1 MAYTINKFSGIPFI
15 TVEDGTAD
23 TTTDLTLVGKNY
35 TGYGEIQNE
44 NFLFLLESFAGE
56 VQPTNGITGQV
67 WYDTLSEKIKVYDGV
82 TWKATGGAETS
93 STTPVGL
100 AEGDGWWD
108 TSTNQFKILNSSGE
122 WVLVGPQRAGSGTT
136 QLLSVEIAEASTG
149 ALFACIASII
159 GDKIV
164 AIQSK
169 EEFIPATTQDIDNW
183 VSGDFLLIKSG
194 FTISGVDADGI
205 SQIDSTGETNIYYGT
220 AGTALK
226 LTDGTNVFGPSD
238 FLPANAA
245 LVLNNIAKFPDA
257 GFTVGNNDV
266 LTTYVTSDIPH
277 IKLNNLSNELRIVD
291 NAGNT
296 AYVITGET
304 IRPAVNNTKTLG
316 TASFKWNNVHATT
329 FTGIATQADTLKE
342 TNSAQYRTASTSS
355 VANTVAVRDSNADLF
370 ARLFSG
376 TATQARYADLA
387 EKYSTAEDLPAGT
400 AVAVSYNDDAEV
412 HPASASDLCI
422 GVVST
427 DPAYM
432 MNSEAEGQYIGLK
445 GRLPVRVKGAV
456 KKGQAVYAMA
466 EGVCTT
472 IATTSLV
479 GVALETDLSEGEKL
493 VECVLK
499 V

>member
-93 STTPVGL
+93 STTPAGL

-169 EEFIPATTQDIDNW
+169 EEFIPATTQDIENW

-194 FTISGVDADGI
+194 FTISGVDTDGI

-238 FLPANAA
+238 FLLANAA
-245 LVLNNIAKFPDA
+245 LAPALITNFPDV
-257 GFTVGNNDV
+257 GFTLGNDQDLIVDV
-266 LTTYVTSDIPH
+266 KNGNQPT
-277 IKLNNLSNELRIVD
+277 IKLVSNYLGIAASND
-291 NAGNT
+291 NP

-412 HPASASDLCI
+412 HPASVSDLCI

-445 GRLPVRVKGAV
+445 GRVPVRVKGAV
-456 KKGQAVYAMA
+456 TKGQPVFAW
-466 EGVCTT
+466 EDGVCST
-472 IATTSLV
+472 IIGLALV
-479 GVALETDLSEGEKL
+479 GIALETNSSEGEKL